1 MILAIEEFG
10 CFAIDLGSWKF
21 YDFDFDL
28 KKEKFSM
35 ILLLTY
41 ERRSFVNWLLIR
53 MLSTFIDFDTDL

>member
-10 CFAIDLGSWKF
+10 CFAIDLGIRKF
-21 YDFDFDL
+21 YDFDLDL
-28 KKEKFSM
+28 KKEEFSM